1 MTDSEKLDTIN
12 KRLKNVELR
21 QTIQLLVVVLGAL
34 GILAAI
40 KTKLKNI

>member
-34 GILAAI
+34 GILAVV
-40 KTKLKNI
+40 KNKLKNL

>member
-1 MTDSEKLDTIN
+1 MTDSEKLDSIN

-34 GILAAI
+34 GVIAAL
-40 KTKLKNI
+40 KDKLKKI